1 MHLRRNKLSRYLPG
15 TVALIVLAVLAAG
28 FIFIASKTSR
38 FFPTTAHAS
47 GTALTGYAWSDNI
60 GWISFSGTATDG
72 SAYGVTVGSGGALSG
87 YAWSDNIGWINFG
100 ANSCGAQATMTAGAL
115 SGFAQAASNGGGWD
129 GCISLSGASPAY
141 GITLS
146 GSTFTG
152 YAWGSDVVGWV
163 SFSGTAT
170 DGSPYSVV
178 YGGAGSPTCTLSVA
192 PNPAATGSSI
202 TLNYTTTGSPAGGE
216 IKDASDNP
224 ITWTATNSS
233 GGVAAT
239 APATPET
246 YTYKMV
252 ATSTSG
258 SGSGQTTPALTA
270 ATDVCQNIA
279 SLQSSWSDPNGY
291 ISGGNCLCNSGY
303 VLSGLSCIVSVPAI
317 TKTNFSGPTR
327 VRSGNTAT
335 LSYTVA
341 SPPASCSITGSNG
354 FSTTVS
360 PVDGVQGSV
369 ATNAITGATK
379 FTITCGSVS
388 ASVNV
393 GIVPTYQEQ

>member
-1 MHLRRNKLSRYLPG
+1 MNPRQNTISKYLPG
-15 TVALIVLAVLAAG
+15 ISVLVLLAVVAACFALAPPKG
-28 FIFIASKTSR
+28 LSLS
-38 FFPTTAHAS
+38 PSTAHAS
-47 GTALTGYAWSDNI
+47 GGALTGYAWSDNI

-72 SAYGVTVGSGGALSG
+72 SAYGVTVGGGGTLTG

-115 SGFAQAASNGGGWD
+115 SGFAQAISNGGGWG
-129 GCISLSGASPAY
+129 GCISLSGASPTY
-141 GITLS
+141 GVTLS

-192 PNPAATGSSI
+192 PNPAATNSSI
-202 TLNYTTTGSPAGGE
+202 TLNYTTAGSPAGSE
-216 IKDASDNP
+216 IKDASGNP
-224 ITWTATNSS
+224 ITWTVTNSS
-233 GGVAAT
+233 GAVAAS
-239 APATPET
+239 APATPGT
-246 YTYKMV
+246 YTYTMV

-258 SGSGQTTPALTA
+258 SGSCQTTPALTA

-279 SLQSSWSDPNGY
+279 GLQSSWSDPNGY

-303 VLSGLSCIVSVPAI
+303 VLSGLSCIVSVPSI
-317 TKTNFSGPTR
+317 SNFSGPTR

-335 LSYTVA
+335 LSYMVTN
-341 SPPASCSITGSNG
+341 PPASCSVTGTNG
-354 FSTTVS
+354 FSTNVS
-360 PVDGVQGSV
+360 PANGVQGFV
-369 ATNAITGATK
+369 TTNAITANTR
-379 FTITCGSVS
+379 FTLTCSS
-388 ASVNV
+388 ISSSINV